1 MSGHNILKSI
11 AVIAIGGI
19 CGYSAVHHL
28 KPQPKHRFLA
38 SQPMISK
45 VGQEQNARYLFDVQL
60 NTDGLAQQDSG
71 VSTVKVKITALRAID
86 AGLIYTWNLSD
97 GVQVVEGSVHDQL
110 GAFSSGEYKEFTLRV
125 RGFSKENR
133 KYLSFEVRGEVAQRN
148 VRREVLISSR
158 IEDSFEYVI
167 QQNQLQQNQLNG
179 KPGAQSINNRFKP
192 ENVIK

>member
-1 MSGHNILKSI
+1 MPRHNILKSV

-28 KPQPKHRFLA
+28 KPQTQHRFLA

-45 VGQEQNARYLFDVQL
+45 VGQEQNARQLFDVRL
-60 NTDGLAQQDSG
+60 NTDELAQQDSG
-71 VSTVKVKITALRAID
+71 VSTLKVTVTALRTIP
-86 AGLIYTWNLSD
+86 AGLIYNWNISD
-97 GVQVVEGSVHDQL
+97 GVHVVDGSVHDQL
-110 GAFSSGEYKEFTLRV
+110 GAFTSGEQKEFVLRV
-125 RGFSKENR
+125 RGFSKEIR
-133 KYLSFEVRGEVAQRN
+133 KYISFEVRGEVAQRS